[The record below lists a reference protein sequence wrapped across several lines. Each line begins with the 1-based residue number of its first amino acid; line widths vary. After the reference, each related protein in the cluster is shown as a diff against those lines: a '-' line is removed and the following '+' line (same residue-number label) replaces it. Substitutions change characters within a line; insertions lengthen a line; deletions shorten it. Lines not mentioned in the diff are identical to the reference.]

1 MGNEPKGTMDQSS
14 ALFTMMRKPSSIE
27 RIEAQAR
34 RRQEIAFCVLTQV
47 VIAALL
53 LLHTY
58 FASLLG
64 EPSRSV
70 ILILFVAF
78 SAKSLETIWLWSRR
92 DGVSEKTARI
102 ETVLSIPAIFV
113 LAGVLAV
120 LTDRDDAPY
129 FVLLAIPILQCA
141 YRFGLLATLAT
152 IVASIGMIFAWAQHF
167 FALHPPARPTEL
179 LEAGMISVI
188 YCLIGLLVWY
198 LVHQLEQN
206 QAKLYENMME
216 LEATRDKLA
225 IEERLAAVERLAS
238 GIAHEIRNPVAMI
251 ASALSTASYP
261 GADTS
266 ERDEM
271 FAIAAREAKRLEVLT
286 VDFLSYA
293 HPSPPQRSPY
303 SIADILRHVVN
314 MTRVRASE
322 RGIQVDYA
330 SSDELT
336 ADIDPSQVEGAL
348 VNLGFNAVDA
358 TPDRGRIAFRTEV
371 KGWTLFIEV
380 ENTGCAIAETHLLRI
395 FEPFFTT
402 KPRGTGLGLAIARA
416 AAQAH
421 GGDLWVSKNENGAVA
436 FTMTILIGADREQ
449 NWGAQYG

>member
-1 MGNEPKGTMDQSS
+1 
-14 ALFTMMRKPSSIE
+14 MMRKSPSNE
-27 RIEAQAR
+27 RLEAQAR
-34 RRQEIAFCVLTQV
+34 RSQQIAFCVLTQV

-58 FASLLG
+58 FATLLG

-78 SAKSLETIWLWSRR
+78 SAKTLETIWLWSRR
-92 DGVSEKTARI
+92 DGISEKTARI
-102 ETVLSIPAIFV
+102 ETVLSIPAVFV

-141 YRFGLLATLAT
+141 YRFGLLPTLGT
-152 IVASIGMIFAWAQHF
+152 IIASIGMIFAWGQHF
-167 FALHPPARPTEL
+167 FALHPPPRPTEF

-188 YCLIGLLVWY
+188 YCLMGLLVWY

-206 QAKLYENMME
+206 QMRLYKNMME
-216 LEATRDKLA
+216 LEATREKLA
-225 IEERLAAVERLAS
+225 IEERLAAVGRLAS

-251 ASALSTASYP
+251 ASSLSTACYP
-261 GADTS
+261 GADAS

-271 FAIAAREAKRLEVLT
+271 FAIAAREAKRLEILT
-286 VDFLSYA
+286 VDFLTYA

-303 SIADILRHVVN
+303 PIADILRHVAN

-322 RGIQVDYA
+322 RAIEVDYS
-330 SSDELT
+330 SSDELI

-358 TPDRGRIAFRTEV
+358 TPDRGRIAFRTGV
-371 KGWTLFIEV
+371 KGRTVYIEV
-380 ENTGCAIAETHLLRI
+380 ENTGCAIAETHLLRV

-402 KPRGTGLGLAIARA
+402 KPRGTGLGLAIARTV
-416 AAQAH
+416 AQTH
-421 GGDLWVSKNENGAVA
+421 GGDLWVSNNENGAVA
-436 FTMTILIGADREQ
+436 FTMTILIGGDQEE
-449 NWGAQYG
+449 N